1 MKRKNPD
8 KITSLRDHINAW
20 RKCER
25 KRNKIRFH
33 QTAFAENIGHEL
45 YELLK
50 PIIPDIDWS
59 VGDYDECGYEVH
71 LESRAIEADRENPKR
86 EFCLQTLIE
95 NYFPELCF
103 IIETESEFRL
113 TAREADRV
121 IEALEKLRRREYLE
135 GGDK

>member
-1 MKRKNPD
+1 M
-8 KITSLRDHINAW
+8 ITNKTTTLKDYISAW

-25 KRNKIRFH
+25 KRNKIGFH

-71 LESRAIEADRENPKR
+71 LESRAIEADRENPER
-86 EFCLQTLIE
+86 EYCLQTLIE
-95 NYFPELCF
+95 HYFPELCF
-103 IIETESEFRL
+103 IVETESELRL
-113 TAREADRV
+113 TAKEADRV
-121 IEALEKLRRREYLE
+121 IAALEKLRRKEYL
-135 GGDK
+135 K

>member
-1 MKRKNPD
+1 M
-8 KITSLRDHINAW
+8 ITNKTTTLKDYISAW

-25 KRNKIRFH
+25 KRNKIGFH

-59 VGDYDECGYEVH
+59 VGDYDECGHEVH
-71 LESRAIEADRENPKR
+71 LQSRAIEADRENPER
-86 EFCLQTLIE
+86 QFCLQTLIAH
-95 NYFPELCF
+95 YFRELCF
-103 IIETESEFRL
+103 IVETEPELRL

-121 IEALEKLRRREYLE
+121 IKALEKLRQKEYL
-135 GGDK
+135 K